1 MSVKKIGVVGVPGGW
16 SSERLADA
24 LAERT
29 GFRLLVDMAGVSLDL
44 ERGLVEYQ
52 GLDLGSLDGLM
63 VKKLGPVYTPELLD
77 RLDVLRFLEGR
88 GVPVFS
94 PTQGIRDL
102 LDRMSCTV
110 TLRLGGIPM
119 PATVITEDPELAA
132 RALQEMGR
140 GVLKPLFTTKA
151 RGMRVVTHG
160 PQAVE
165 EIRAFQNQGNQVIY
179 LQQMADLPGR
189 DLGVVFL
196 GGRYLATYAR
206 AAGDGS
212 WSTSTRAGGKY
223 RPHEPTAEIVELA
236 QRAQALFKL
245 DFTCVD
251 VAETSRGPL
260 VFEVSAFGGFRGLR
274 DSTGLDAAGLY
285 ADHVL
290 TRLGA

>member
-1 MSVKKIGVVGVPGGW
+1 MSVKRIGVVGVPGGW

-29 GFRLLVDMAGVSLDL
+29 GFRLLVDMARVSLDL
-44 ERGLVEYQ
+44 AQGAVMYQ
-52 GLDLGSLDGLM
+52 GLDLGALDGLV

-77 RLDVLRFLEGR
+77 RLEVLRFLEGR

-94 PTQGIRDL
+94 PTRGIRDL
-102 LDRMSCTV
+102 LDRLSCTV

-119 PATVITEDPELAA
+119 PATTITEDPEQAA
-132 RALQEMGR
+132 RALKEMGR

-151 RGMRVVTHG
+151 RGMRVVAHG
-160 PQAVE
+160 PQAIE
-165 EIRAFQNQGNQVIY
+165 EIRAFRDQGNPVIY

-206 AAGDGS
+206 SARDGS
-212 WSTSTRAGGKY
+212 WSTSTRSGGKY

-251 VAETSRGPL
+251 VAETGAGPL
-260 VFEVSAFGGFRGLR
+260 VFEVSAFGGFRGLL
-274 DSTGLDAAGLY
+274 DSAGLDAAGLY

-290 TRLGA
+290 KRLGG